1 MNIPAMIPGSQKRKM
16 KLAVNRNLDDFTRYF
31 HSFLAENT
39 TRKQQELDLLQGHS
53 TNFWLHGYCRA
64 CDQVS
69 QFRIDIP
76 ASSSEQEPSE
86 RVPNWRETLICK
98 SCYLNN
104 RLRFAVDCL
113 KFYLRLHENDK
124 IYLTEQLTP
133 LFEWIRPRYP
143 QTIGSE
149 FLAPNLASGSM
160 VDGIRHEDLTSLS
173 FADDSL
179 DFVISFDVFEHIPDY
194 QRALA
199 ECVRCLREGG
209 KLVFTVPF
217 RANSYETLIRA
228 KIDENGNI
236 THLQTPEYHG
246 NPTKPNEGILCF
258 YHFGWDVLDYLRNLG
273 VTDVYQLIGQSR
285 SYGYLGNPQ
294 SLFVATK

>member
-1 MNIPAMIPGSQKRKM
+1 M
-16 KLAVNRNLDDFTRYF
+16 KLAVNRNLDDFTRYY
-31 HSFLAENT
+31 HSSLTENT
-39 TRKQQELDLLQGHS
+39 TRTQQELGLLNGHS
-53 TNFWLHGYCRA
+53 TSFWLQGYCRA
-64 CDQVS
+64 CDHTS
-69 QFRIDIP
+69 KFLIDIP
-76 ASSSEQEPSE
+76 ASTSEHGPGEQ
-86 RVPNWRETLICK
+86 VPNWRETLICE
-98 SCYLNN
+98 SCQLNN

-133 LFEWIRPRYP
+133 LFEWIRHRYP

-149 FLAPNLASGSM
+149 FLDPKLPGGTKVN
-160 VDGIRHEDLTSLS
+160 GIRHEDLTALS

-179 DFVISFDVFEHIPDY
+179 DFIISFDVFEHIPNY
-194 QRALA
+194 KRALA
-199 ECVRCLREGG
+199 ECIRCLREGG

-217 RANSYETLIRA
+217 SASSNETLIRA
-228 KIDENGNI
+228 KMDEYGNI

-246 NPTKPNEGILCF
+246 NPTNPKEGILCF